1 LRLESAAIGLMHDQS
16 DYLQRAEQ
24 FEVLAEKTS
33 HAKLKPLYRQ
43 LAAEYR
49 SMAAAIATPSN
60 VRPQDGR

>member
-1 LRLESAAIGLMHDQS
+1 MHDQS